1 MTEIAKETPRVD
13 ETERSMIVD
22 YTTVHTYSDQEEED
36 TGGVLESATAVAD
49 QSGQELL
56 DMSTHGS
63 GDPMGYTPDQHNI
76 SELREDIA
84 VTDPTVSVDK
94 TDASHLEIEADYAQ
108 QTKLE
113 KVV

>member
-13 ETERSMIVD
+13 ETERSIIVD
-22 YTTVHTYSDQEEED
+22 DTTVHTYSDQEEEED
-36 TGGVLESATAVAD
+36 TGGVTESVIAAAD

-63 GDPMGYTPDQHNI
+63 ADPMDYGDAHTPDQHNI

-84 VTDPTVSVDK
+84 VTDPNVSV
-94 TDASHLEIEADYAQ
+94 
-108 QTKLE
+108 E
-113 KVV
+113 KNRRFSFRD

>member
-13 ETERSMIVD
+13 ETERSM
-22 YTTVHTYSDQEEED
+22 TVHTYSDQEEED
-36 TGGVLESATAVAD
+36 TGGVTESATAVVD

-56 DMSTHGS
+56 DMSTHGA
-63 GDPMGYTPDQHNI
+63 GDPMGYWDAHTPDQHNI
-76 SELREDIA
+76 SELREDTA
-84 VTDPTVSVDK
+84 VTDPNVSVDK
-94 TDASHLEIEADYAQ
+94 TDASHLEIEDDYAQ